1 MLNCSTNEYQEGAAL
16 IHHQNKNTLL
26 GGLGAAVAVLSA
38 LVVVTAIV
46 QMYALTVSLII
57 AQLAVLGAI
66 GYIYMKARE
75 QKQEMFCASLTVSK

>member
-1 MLNCSTNEYQEGAAL
+1 M

-66 GYIYMKARE
+66 GYIYMRARE